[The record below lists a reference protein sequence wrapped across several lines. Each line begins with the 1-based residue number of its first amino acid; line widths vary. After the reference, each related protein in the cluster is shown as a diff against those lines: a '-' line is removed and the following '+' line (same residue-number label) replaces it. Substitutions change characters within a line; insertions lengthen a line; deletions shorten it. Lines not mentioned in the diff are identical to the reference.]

1 MNLVTDGTRVDAT
14 SYRRRVIVATSI
26 GNALEWFDFVVYGF
40 LAVTMAKLFFPAS
53 DQVASLL
60 LTFGT
65 FGVTFLLRPLGAILI
80 GAYTDRRGRKPALT
94 LTITLMMVGTAIM
107 AIVPTYGS
115 IGVWAALAVIA
126 ARMMQSL
133 SAGGEYGAATAF
145 LVEQDPTRRGFLASW
160 QYTSQSLTTILAT
173 GFGSGLS
180 NVLTPEQLEAWGW
193 RIPFVFGL
201 LIGPVAYYIRR
212 RLHETPQFSAMPAP
226 RAPIRRIIAGYKHR
240 IVLCIGVIAVS
251 SINVYTTLFMPTFA
265 IKQLGLPPSV
275 AYLGGLL
282 TGTFQLILIP
292 VVGSLSDRY
301 GRTLMP
307 LGAAVAVLLLIYPM
321 FAWMVAVP
329 ALSTLLIVQCILGI
343 LNAFYLGCQAGLI
356 SELFPTR
363 LLGSGLS
370 IGNALAVTIFG
381 GFAPFI
387 SVLLIEVTGSP
398 LAPSFYLMFGAAI
411 SLVALIGVRRL
422 GL

>member
-1 MNLVTDGTRVDAT
+1 
-14 SYRRRVIVATSI
+14 
-26 GNALEWFDFVVYGF
+26 
-40 LAVTMAKLFFPAS
+40 
-53 DQVASLL
+53 
-60 LTFGT
+60 
-65 FGVTFLLRPLGAILI
+65 
-80 GAYTDRRGRKPALT
+80 
-94 LTITLMMVGTAIM
+94 
-107 AIVPTYGS
+107 
-115 IGVWAALAVIA
+115 
-126 ARMMQSL
+126 
-133 SAGGEYGAATAF
+133 
-145 LVEQDPTRRGFLASW
+145 
-160 QYTSQSLTTILAT
+160 
-173 GFGSGLS
+173 
-180 NVLTPEQLEAWGW
+180 
-193 RIPFVFGL
+193 
-201 LIGPVAYYIRR
+201 
-212 RLHETPQFSAMPAP
+212 MPAP

-240 IVLCIGVIAVS
+240 VVLCIGVIAVS
-251 SINVYTTLFMPTFA
+251 SINVYTILFMPTFA

-292 VVGSLSDRY
+292 VVGWLSDRY

-307 LGAAVAVLLLIYPM
+307 LGAAVAVLLLIYTM

-329 ALSTLLIVQCILGI
+329 ALSTLLIVQCVLGT
-343 LNAFYLGCQAGLI
+343 LNALYLGCQAGLI

-387 SVLLIEVTGSP
+387 AVLLIAVTGSP

>member
-1 MNLVTDGTRVDAT
+1 MNLVTDGTRVDAM

-65 FGVTFLLRPLGAILI
+65 FGITFLLRPLGAILI

-94 LTITLMMVGTAIM
+94 LTITLMMVGTAMM
-107 AIVPTYGS
+107 AIVPTYRS

-126 ARMMQSL
+126 ARMLQGL

-160 QYTSQSLTTILAT
+160 QYASQSLTTILAT
-173 GFGSGLS
+173 GFGAGLS
-180 NVLTPEQLEAWGW
+180 NILTLEQLEAWGW

-212 RLHETPQFSAMPAP
+212 RLHETPQFSTMPAQ

-240 IVLCIGVIAVS
+240 VVLCIGVIAVS
-251 SINVYTTLFMPTFA
+251 SINVYTILFMPTFA
-265 IKQLGLPPSV
+265 IKQLGLPSSV

-292 VVGSLSDRY
+292 VVGWLSDRY

-321 FAWMVAVP
+321 FVWMVAVP
-329 ALSTLLIVQCILGI
+329 ALSTLLIVQCALGI
-343 LNAFYLGCQAGLI
+343 LNALYLGCQAGLI

-398 LAPSFYLMFGAAI
+398 LAPSFYLMFGAVI
-411 SLVALIGVRRL
+411 SITALIGVRRL

>member
-1 MNLVTDGTRVDAT
+1 MNLVTDGTRVDAM

-80 GAYTDRRGRKPALT
+80 GAFTDRRGRKPALT
-94 LTITLMMVGTAIM
+94 LTITLMMVGTAMM
-107 AIVPTYGS
+107 ATVPTYSS

-160 QYTSQSLTTILAT
+160 QYASQSLTTILAT
-173 GFGSGLS
+173 GFGAGLS

-201 LIGPVAYYIRR
+201 LIGPVAYYIRK

-226 RAPIRRIIAGYKHR
+226 RAPIRRIFAGYKYR
-240 IVLCIGVIAVS
+240 VVLCIGVIAVS
-251 SINVYTTLFMPTFA
+251 SINVYTILFMPTFA
-265 IKQLGLPPSV
+265 IKQLGLPPSL

-282 TGTFQLILIP
+282 TGIIQLALIP
-292 VVGSLSDRY
+292 VVGWLSDRY

-307 LGAAVAVLLLIYPM
+307 LGAAVAVVLLIYPM

-329 ALSTLLIVQCILGI
+329 ALSTLLIVQCVLGI
-343 LNAFYLGCQAGLI
+343 LNALYLGCQAGLI

-411 SLVALIGVRRL
+411 SVVALIGVRRL